1 MKKSKIISKLTDF
14 LRVRPLFAMAV
25 AILLLDICYVNFT
38 FKWPVVATG
47 DAETGHSVTIQGTVR
62 DKTYD
67 ENGRIKSIILNN
79 TICYVNYKAPETAN
93 PPIDSLMRISGEIK
107 AIDSPMNPGEFNRRY
122 YYGARRIF
130 YELSAN
136 SEEILRV
143 PRVGVREFFFKIRR
157 DFSKRIMSF
166 FPLEGGTVNTLIC
179 ADKSYLPESRRS
191 LYTRVGVGHF
201 LVISGLHIS
210 AVGTFIYRG
219 LRRVG
224 TKVSSGCIVTVSFL
238 IMYGLMVG
246 FSVSVVRAV
255 IMFLVRL
262 LADVLKRVYD
272 MMNAVALAALINIV
286 FNPLCIAD
294 TAFIYSYAT
303 VLMISVYI
311 TFISGRTRKPKTVSK
326 RISAALKF
334 PAVLWLFMLPINLYL
349 SFGCSLMSVVA
360 NTLLAPLSVPI
371 LVSSFLGFALSFTG
385 VTFPTGVADF
395 FIALMLRNFDKLCR
409 LVDGAHIFTFRGR
422 PALWK
427 LCIYYVALLWILADK
442 GRNIGK
448 VLATGA
454 LLGLILFV
462 TEPVNMAGR
471 VTTLYV
477 GQGECVVIH
486 MGRGRASVYDCGST
500 SKSGVGEY
508 ILLPYLKLT
517 GVSQVEGI
525 FVSHGDLDH
534 AGEVAYLC
542 EALPR
547 EGIVVNHLYTQDIP
561 KSAKSSCLLEAE
573 RAAIANRIQVTHLSR
588 GQRISDGRLSF
599 TCLWPHKGQAPED
612 VNAGSMVIMASSGNF
627 DTLLM
632 GDATKET
639 ESIIKKSALAAAKG
653 PIEVL
658 LVSHHGSNTASDAG
672 FIEEVQP
679 YAAVVSAGVNN
690 RYGHP
695 HREVLKRFKDICPHT
710 RLLRTDKS
718 GAVSIEKRGKKTVF
732 YAYRR

>member
-1 MKKSKIISKLTDF
+1 MKKSKIISKLIDF
-14 LRVRPLFAMAV
+14 ARVRPLFV
-25 AILLLDICYVNFT
+25 VVLTVLLLDMCYVNLF
-38 FKWPVVATG
+38 FKWPIGITEG
-47 DAETGHSVTIQGTVR
+47 NKSEQTVTIQEKVR

-67 ENGRIKSIILNN
+67 DAGRLKSINLGN
-79 TICYVNYKAPETAN
+79 TICYVNFYDGEMPE
-93 PPIDSLMRISGEIK
+93 PPVGALMRISGDIK

-122 YYGARRIF
+122 YYGAKRIF
-130 YELSAN
+130 YEQSAD
-136 SEEILRV
+136 SAEIVGV
-143 PRVGVREFFFKIRR
+143 PRIGIRDFFFKIRQR
-157 DFSKRIMSF
+157 ISARIMAF
-166 FPLEGGTVNTLIC
+166 FPLEGGTVNTLIS
-179 ADKSYLPESRRS
+179 ADKSYLSDARKS

-219 LRRVG
+219 LRRAG
-224 TKVSSGCIVTVSFL
+224 AKVSAGCIVTVLFL
-238 IMYGLMVG
+238 VMYGLMVG
-246 FSVSVVRAV
+246 FSVSVIRAV

-272 MMNAVALAALINIV
+272 MLNAVALAALINIV
-286 FNPLCIAD
+286 FNPLCIMD

-303 VLMISVYI
+303 VLIIAVYI
-311 TFISGRTRKPKTVSK
+311 TFIAGRTRKPKTIRK
-326 RISAALKF
+326 RIWEALKF
-334 PAVLWLFMLPINLYL
+334 PAVLWLFMMPVNLYL
-349 SFGCSLMSVVA
+349 SYGCSLMSVVA

-371 LVSSFLGFALSFTG
+371 LVSAFLGFALSFTG
-385 VTFPTGVADF
+385 LTFPTGLADF
-395 FIALMLRNFDKLCR
+395 FIALMLRNFDKLCK
-409 LVDGAHIFTFRGR
+409 LIDGAGIFSFRGQ

-427 LCIYYVALLWILADK
+427 LCIYYAVLLWILTDK
-442 GRNIGK
+442 GRSIGK
-448 VLATGA
+448 IAGIGA
-454 LLGLILFV
+454 VFGLILFV
-462 TEPVNMAGR
+462 TVPVNLTGR

-486 MGRGRASVYDCGST
+486 TGRGRAAVYDCGST

-547 EGIVVNHLYTQDIP
+547 EGIAVNHLYSQDIP

-573 RAAIANRIQVTHLSR
+573 RAAIQNRIPVTHLSR
-588 GQRISDGRLSF
+588 GQRIGDERYSF
-599 TCLWPHKGQAPED
+599 TCLWPMKGRVPED
-612 VNAGSMVIMASSGNF
+612 ANAGSMVIMASTGDF

-639 ESIIKKSALAAAKG
+639 EGIIKKSAVKAAKG
-653 PIEVL
+653 SIEVL
-658 LVSHHGSNTASDAG
+658 LVSHHGSDTASDSG
-672 FIEEVQP
+672 FIEAVQP
-679 YAAVVSAGVNN
+679 RAAVVSAGVNN

-695 HREVLKRFKDICPHT
+695 HKEVLKRFKEMCPHT

-718 GAVSIEKRGKKTVF
+718 GAVSIEMHGKNPVV
-732 YAYRR
+732 YRHRK